1 MDENKLGGSIMA
13 EESTRDKTVQSILGD
28 TSLQLMEEQVERSTE
43 FQDSLLG
50 KALFYGPSMIMGARM
65 GGAIADTVSPLTEFF
80 KQRKDA
86 KAEFKNNPEL
96 QELHGGSDNKAF
108 RNYFKTQRLKTG
120 AVARGTERGEDIL
133 VGDIKGEGAVNSVV
147 DSVMKAEGFTSG
159 ASTVAVE
166 NNNPGNLQWF
176 EGIENKY
183 KGASKGESYTDAQGI
198 TRFHTKFDSLESGKA
213 ALKDVVARKWSESN
227 QDANVFAQN
236 YTGLNSGEELSNYVK
251 IIQSDL
257 QTNNPTANLGVR
269 TGKNLVDRNKIRAF
283 YLNGM
288 KDYEYDPVSDTTNQ
302 TTPVVNVK
310 PLIGDD
316 IISGIPGTNMMD
328 YGNNGYNLID
338 PSNIPD
344 SQTVGNTQFGR
355 QLNSGINTL
364 KGLYST
370 STDKAIS
377 AMDYYKSNKEPI
389 NQGVKTALTSYFG
402 SRFGFGGNN
411 NE

>member
-1 MDENKLGGSIMA
+1 MSEN
-13 EESTRDKTVQSILGD
+13 TRDKTVQSILGD
-28 TSLQLMEEQVERSTE
+28 TSLQLMEEQVDRSTE

-50 KALFYGPSMIMGARM
+50 KALFYGPSMIMGARV
-65 GGAIADTVSPLTEFF
+65 GGAVADTVSPLTEFF

-86 KAEFKNNPEL
+86 KQEFKNSPEL
-96 QELHGGSDNKAF
+96 QQIHGGSDNKAF

-120 AVARGTERGEDIL
+120 AVARGTKRGEDIL

-183 KGASKGESYTDAQGI
+183 KGASKGESYKDAQGI

-236 YTGLNSGEELSNYVK
+236 YTGLSSGEELSNYVN
-251 IIQSDL
+251 IIKSDL

-269 TGKNLVDRNKIRAF
+269 SGKNLVDRNKIRAF

-288 KDYEYDPVSDTTNQ
+288 KDYEYDPVSNTTTQ
-302 TTPVVNVK
+302 KTPVVNVK
-310 PLIGDD
+310 PIVGDD

-338 PSNIPD
+338 PSTIPA
-344 SQTVGNTQFGR
+344 SQGRGNTQFGQ
-355 QLNSGINTL
+355 QLNSALDYGL
-364 KGLYST
+364 EKGSQLYST
-370 STDKAIS
+370 GMNKTFS
-377 AMDYYKSNKEPI
+377 AMDFYRN
-389 NQGVKTALTSYFG
+389 NQAAVNNNVVTGVRNFMKT
-402 SRFGFGGNN
+402 RFGFGGNE

>member
-1 MDENKLGGSIMA
+1 MA
-13 EESTRDKTVQSILGD
+13 ENTRDKTVQSILGD
-28 TSLQLMEEQVERSTE
+28 TSLQLMEEQVDRSTE

-86 KAEFKNNPEL
+86 KAEFKSSPEL

-120 AVARGTERGEDIL
+120 AVARGTERGEDIR
-133 VGDIKGEGAVNSVV
+133 VGNIKGEGAVNSVV

-183 KGASKGESYTDAQGI
+183 KGASKGESYKDAQGI

-236 YTGLNSGEELSNYVK
+236 YTGLSSGEELSNYVN
-251 IIQSDL
+251 IIKSDL

-269 TGKNLVDRNKIRAF
+269 SGKNLVDRNKIRAF

-288 KDYEYDPVSDTTNQ
+288 KDYEYDPVSNTTTQ
-302 TTPVVNVK
+302 KTPVVNVK
-310 PLIGDD
+310 PIVGDN
-316 IISGIPGTNMMD
+316 IYSGIPGTNMMN

-338 PSNIPD
+338 PSTIPA
-344 SQTVGNTQFGR
+344 SQSSSGPVTGGPNTQFIADGMNAG
-355 QLNSGINTL
+355 LNFMSQ
-364 KGLYST
+364 LYST
-370 STDKAIS
+370 GKNKTFS
-377 AMDYYKSNKEPI
+377 AMDFYRN
-389 NQGVKTALTSYFG
+389 NQGAVNNNVSNAVKSYMKTS
-402 SRFGFGGNN
+402 FGF
-411 NE
+411 

>member
-1 MDENKLGGSIMA
+1 MA
-13 EESTRDKTVQSILGD
+13 EESTRDKTIGSILGD

-43 FQDSLLG
+43 FEDSLLG
-50 KALFYGPSMIMGARM
+50 KALFYGPSMIMGARI
-65 GGAIADTVSPLTEFF
+65 GGSIADTASPLTEFF

-96 QELHGGSDNKAF
+96 QELHGGSDNRAF

-120 AVARGTERGEDIL
+120 AVARGTERGEDML

-183 KGASKGESYTDAQGI
+183 KGASKGESYKDAQGI

-236 YTGLNSGEELSNYVK
+236 YTGLSSGEELSNYVK
-251 IIQSDL
+251 IIQGDL

-269 TGKNLVDRNKIRAF
+269 SGKNLIDRNKIRAF

-288 KDYEYDPVSDTTNQ
+288 KDYEYDPQTNTTNQ

-310 PLIGDD
+310 PLIGGND

-328 YGNNGYNLID
+328 YGNNGYSLID
-338 PSNIPD
+338 PSNIPA
-344 SQTVGNTQFGR
+344 SQTKGNTQFGQ
-355 QLNSGINTL
+355 QLNSGMNTL
-364 KGLYST
+364 KELYSRGA
-370 STDKAIS
+370 DKAIS
-377 AMDYYKSNKEPI
+377 AMDFYKSNKEASDQ
-389 NQGVKTALTSYFG
+389 NVKTAVTNYFG
-402 SRFGFGGNN
+402 ARFGFGGN
-411 NE
+411 E